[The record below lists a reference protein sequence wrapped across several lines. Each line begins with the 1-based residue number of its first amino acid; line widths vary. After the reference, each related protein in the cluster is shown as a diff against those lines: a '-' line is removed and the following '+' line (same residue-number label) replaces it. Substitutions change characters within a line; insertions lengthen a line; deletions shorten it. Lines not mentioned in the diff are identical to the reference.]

1 MKRKKL
7 WIAILVVIILVGSF
21 FAFVEFKK
29 NSVENNVVEYLTTEK
44 NMSEDEIVSSKP
56 FIANLSGNKNFMVSI
71 KLKNDAKT
79 YYYYQNED
87 NKIIMESYTEDGEEH
102 VVDE

>member
-7 WIAILVVIILVGSF
+7 WITLLIILILVISS

-29 NSVENNVVEYLTTEK
+29 NGVENNVIEYLTTEK
-44 NMSEDEIVSSKP
+44 NIFQDEIVSSEP

-71 KLKNDAKT
+71 KFKNDAKT

-87 NKIIMESYTEDGEEH
+87 NKIIMHSYTENGEDH
-102 VVDE
+102 VVDK